1 VLAPARQ
8 VVRRPVVQMV
18 GSRHSSLSEPS
29 TTVTASTPPWS
40 WAPVTSP
47 AGHPTSHASASGV
60 TSSGT
65 DQSGSSRV
73 VDSPGTPPAGSVTL
87 PVGGPAD
94 GRGGSVAGRGRWVA
108 EWVARRMVRSTRAAS
123 DQGGPVG
130 SDQGGPVGSDRMGP
144 VAGGGTV
151 VSVVRMRLSL
161 G

>member
-1 VLAPARQ
+1 
-8 VVRRPVVQMV
+8 
-18 GSRHSSLSEPS
+18 
-29 TTVTASTPPWS
+29 
-40 WAPVTSP
+40 VTSP
-47 AGHPTSHASASGV
+47 VGHPTSHASASGV

-65 DQSGSSRV
+65 DQSGSSGV

-94 GRGGSVAGRGRWVA
+94 GGGGSVAGRGRWVA
-108 EWVARRMVRSTRAAS
+108 EWVARRMVKSTRAAS
-123 DQGGPVG
+123 DQGGPVE
-130 SDQGGPVGSDRMGP
+130 SDRMGP